1 MSNNHWLQL
10 LPLDKQLR
18 ASSVSMNLQPTLI
31 KYTHGSGGTV
41 KQQQQLFYLPWT
53 LRASAAPAPRTERAQ
68 CGLWPGTDE
77 QTRTQG
83 RGVTWRP
90 AVAAARQTYFYLHSV
105 SGSRFSALRNTRAD
119 MPIWRLSLALSFYTL
134 KTTMQNRMLLETWI
148 NIFRINYFML
158 VKLWVVF
165 PYFR

>member
-1 MSNNHWLQL
+1 MTAEVQHNVTHSWVTQTATVANNHWLQL
-10 LPLDKQLR
+10 LLLDKQLR
-18 ASSVSMNLQPTLI
+18 ASSVGMNLQPTLI

-68 CGLWPGTDE
+68 CGLWPGTDA

-90 AVAAARQTYFYLHSV
+90 AARQTYFYLHSV
-105 SGSRFSALRNTRAD
+105 SGSRFSARRNTRAA
-119 MPIWRLSLALSFYTL
+119 MPTWRLSLALSSCTL
-134 KTTMQNRMLLETWI
+134 KTTVQNRMLLETWD
-148 NIFRINYFML
+148 
-158 VKLWVVF
+158 
-165 PYFR
+165 